1 MSDNLTKAATSPELD
16 ELRNLW
22 MAFESPSERLEW
34 QLKQRALVNLGP
46 PLPPIHQVLF
56 C

>member
-1 MSDNLTKAATSPELD
+1 MTDLTKAATSPELAD
-16 ELRNLW
+16 LEHLW
-22 MAFESPSERLEW
+22 RAFDSPSERLEY

>member
-1 MSDNLTKAATSPELD
+1 MTDLTKAATSPELD

-22 MAFESPSERLEW
+22 MAFDSPSERLEY

>member
-1 MSDNLTKAATSPELD
+1 MTDLTKAATSPELAD
-16 ELRNLW
+16 L
-22 MAFESPSERLEW
+22 ERLWRAFDTPEERIAA

>member
-1 MSDNLTKAATSPELD
+1 MTDLTKAATSSPELAD
-16 ELRNLW
+16 LRNLW
-22 MAFESPSERLEW
+22 MAFETPDQRLEC